1 MERAG
6 GSISLGDGARSIQPP
21 SPPRNRPTKTPAS
34 QRLTDSAALQAT
46 APSQAAAPSQA
57 TAKLGWRLR
66 PVSRSRDALQRVG
79 TSAPIYAALA
89 ERLSSLEGASHPG
102 DGFSRRRGPGSAPRP
117 TTAAARPPVAGPGQA
132 TSCSASSASGSAS
145 RSHTRAVA
153 LAAERA
159 ARAARKELQQ
169 RQHFVFEEEQPL
181 ALQLRALQLRAFI
194 AARQA
199 AVCGNGGAGG
209 AGSNGTGGGLSC
221 SSGVEVAAE
230 EALEKALEKER
241 REAEKV
247 KEAITV
253 KVKGVKDTMEKEQKA
268 ARAVKDM
275 EKEQEGVMASQV
287 SQGRSR
293 SAGICPS
300 VARATA
306 SSSHNGRDGG
316 GVGCEGGGGG
326 GGGCGGGGS
335 CGDRIDTM
343 PSMAHR
349 MPSASPDCS
358 GGGLRGGPIRTES
371 LMDRLGAK
379 GWLPV
384 GAPSSSCL
392 TGAVS
397 SSPGIRAALAAAM
410 REPSS
415 VAYSWRSS
423 EADTEIHTEYT
434 SGLFSQNPTD
444 RFTSGPLPVVRVAH
458 HQPCMGNVQAA
469 LTMRL
474 QLPLVRRSSPPRAVG
489 TGAPAAGTRGWFD
502 APDDADL
509 LSRPEPHLLPVSLDE
524 NYERHEE
531 GGLSREQRDAIA
543 DFTPEEQR
551 ALDACD
557 LFAAYDEL
565 DEIYQATPVGTQRA
579 QLRAPRPKGSGKSIS
594 KSTKHEGGEP
604 AQLAQ
609 LAQRPGTYSPP
620 LRALLDQLGAH
631 PSREGEGEALDERHH
646 RATEATIAAAIGI
659 GKDNGSL
666 PIRRREVGR
675 SLGLGAPGPSH
686 RSAASSRSRGRKAA
700 KTGVGR
706 KVTKL
711 GASCSVG

>member
-1 MERAG
+1 M
-6 GSISLGDGARSIQPP
+6 
-21 SPPRNRPTKTPAS
+21 
-34 QRLTDSAALQAT
+34 
-46 APSQAAAPSQA
+46 
-57 TAKLGWRLR
+57 
-66 PVSRSRDALQRVG
+66 SRSRDALQRVG

-89 ERLSSLEGASHPG
+89 ERLSSMEGASHPG

-117 TTAAARPPVAGPGQA
+117 ATAAVRPPVAGPGLA
-132 TSCSASSASGSAS
+132 TSCSASSSSGSAS
-145 RSHTRAVA
+145 RSHARAAA

-159 ARAARKELQQ
+159 ARAAVRERKELQQ
-169 RQHFVFEEEQPL
+169 RQHFEDEQPL

-199 AVCGNGGAGG
+199 AVRGSGGGGG
-209 AGSNGTGGGLSC
+209 AGSNGTGGGLSG
-221 SSGVEVAAE
+221 SIGVAAE
-230 EALEKALEKER
+230 EALEKVLEKER
-241 REAEKV
+241 RVAANV
-247 KEAITV
+247 KAAITV
-253 KVKGVKDTMEKEQKA
+253 KVKAVKDTMEKEQKA

-275 EKEQEGVMASQV
+275 EKEQKGVMTSQV
-287 SQGRSR
+287 SRGRSR
-293 SAGICPS
+293 SAGMRPS
-300 VARATA
+300 VPSSTA
-306 SSSHNGRDGG
+306 GSSHNGRDGG
-316 GVGCEGGGGG
+316 GGGGEGGGGG
-326 GGGCGGGGS
+326 GGGSGGGGS
-335 CGDRIDTM
+335 GGDRVDAMLT
-343 PSMAHR
+343 MAHR
-349 MPSASPDCS
+349 VPSASLSASPDGS
-358 GGGLRGGPIRTES
+358 GSGLLSGPIRTES

-392 TGAVS
+392 SGTLS

-434 SGLFSQNPTD
+434 SGLLSQKPTD
-444 RFTSGPLPVVRVAH
+444 RFATGLGGPQPVARGAH
-458 HQPCMGNVQAA
+458 GMGNVHAA

-474 QLPLVRRSSPPRAVG
+474 KLPLVRRPSPPRAVG
-489 TGAPAAGTRGWFD
+489 AGAPAVGTRGWFD
-502 APDDADL
+502 PPDDADL
-509 LSRPEPHLLPVSLDE
+509 LRRPEPHLLRRASLDE
-524 NYERHEE
+524 NYERHGE
-531 GGLSREQRDAIA
+531 GDLSREQRGAIA
-543 DFTPEEQR
+543 DFMPEEQQ
-551 ALDACD
+551 ALDAGD

-565 DEIYQATPVGTQRA
+565 DAIYQATPVGTQRA

-604 AQLAQ
+604 AQLAQLAQ